1 METKYNP
8 VDDSLVEKYLEKLVD
23 KIFKLLPLR
32 EEENPTLTMYHHSLM
47 LELTGFRSLFSE
59 LNDKA
64 ELISLLSSLESL
76 LTIEDFKLYR
86 SKVFECISLVKK
98 VR

>member
-8 VDDSLVEKYLEKLVD
+8 VDDSLVDKYLDKLVD

-32 EEENPTLTMYHHSLM
+32 EEENPTLAVYHRSLM
-47 LELTGFRSLFSE
+47 LELTGFHNLFLEMQDNSE
-59 LNDKA
+59 F
-64 ELISLLSSLESL
+64 ISLLSSLESL
-76 LTIEDFKLYR
+76 MTIEDFKLYR
-86 SKVFECISLVKK
+86 SKVFECINLVKK